1 MADLHIYIRNL
12 YKIFMAEGINMG
24 RRSPWSKDYLKKLY
38 NKVESY
44 CKAAAVYAL
53 ATEGQQVAIE
63 TMAAYNMFKYP
74 VVYIFIHYH
83 FGKFE
88 DLGMQ
93 GGDISSYIMYVSMVK
108 QSTQIMMDGMLEQTV
123 FDFDRDNEIAP
134 ALVEICREVI
144 FIEDNF

>member
-1 MADLHIYIRNL
+1 
-12 YKIFMAEGINMG
+12 MAEGINMG
-24 RRSPWSKDYLKKLY
+24 RRSPWSKDYLEKLY
-38 NKVESY
+38 HKVNSY
-44 CKAAAVYAL
+44 CKVVTLYAL
-53 ATEGQQVAIE
+53 KAGGQKVAME

-93 GGDISSYIMYVSMVK
+93 GGDISSYIMYVSQVK
-108 QSTQIMMDGMLEQTV
+108 HFTQSIMHVMLEQSV
-123 FDFDRDNEIAP
+123 FDMDRDNEIAP
-134 ALVEICREVI
+134 ALMGICKEVI

>member
-1 MADLHIYIRNL
+1 
-12 YKIFMAEGINMG
+12 MAEGINMG
-24 RRSPWSKDYLKKLY
+24 RKSPWSKDYLKKLY
-38 NKVESY
+38 NKVDFY
-44 CKAAAVYAL
+44 CKAATVYAL
-53 ATEGQQVAIE
+53 ETEGQQVAME

-74 VVYIFIHYH
+74 VVYVFIHYH

-93 GGDISSYIMYVSMVK
+93 GEDISSYIMYVSMVK
-108 QSTQIMMDGMLEQTV
+108 QWTQGMMDGMLEQTV
-123 FDFDRDNEIAP
+123 FDFDKDNEIAP